1 MKEDFLTVNSKE
13 KENLLSLMEIYIQEN
28 LKMENTKDTDS
39 LFGQMEIVIKGNIS
53 QDKSMATVF
62 LRLIGQNIQVTGK
75 TVFEKDEDFS
85 SKDLSKYLEIGKK
98 TFLYNTD
105 SIVT

>member
-53 QDKSMATVF
+53 
-62 LRLIGQNIQVTGK
+62 
-75 TVFEKDEDFS
+75 
-85 SKDLSKYLEIGKK
+85 
-98 TFLYNTD
+98 
-105 SIVT
+105 

>member
-39 LFGQMEIVIKGNIS
+39 LFGQMEIVIKDNIS
-53 QDKSMATVF
+53 QDKSMVTVF

-85 SKDLSKYLEIGKK
+85 SKDLSKYLEIGNK
-98 TFLYNTD
+98 TFLYRTD
-105 SIVT
+105 LIVT